1 MQHSHRSAL
10 AGLCCVS
17 LVLGLALS
25 TVSTAALQEEVVV
38 VAEFYPEAPSY
49 KPGQDFSVNFTVM
62 NAMANNSP
70 YTPVVKVIAVS
81 AYFGWMGAS
90 ERVTE
95 NVSDSSPWL
104 YPSELG
110 VFSLAIEIPE
120 NAVEKT
126 YTYFLEVWYQ
136 YEILNSGWGIIE
148 PSDPWR
154 SVVYRDLTVAEDMTD
169 GEITGGSEL
178 LPAIALFAVIL
189 ATMSVAVVAYFGWAG
204 RGAKKE
210 APRAGI
216 ESLAVAEAPAHISSE
231 LPVIRASPGERFPI
245 EKGFVYLVKEK
256 RPGIAFAM
264 FSEAVKHG
272 ASGMLVVREHPNRL
286 KQQHEF
292 EAAKILW
299 LTRRVGQDHIDPTEL
314 SLLTLQITK
323 FVEGHPKSVLLIEG
337 IEYLI
342 TQNDFE
348 SVLRFTNHLH
358 DFVLAHD
365 CAVIIVLDPRV
376 LSTREVALL
385 ERSARIVEPGD
396 TGVVRPDRL
405 AEELDK

>member
-1 MQHSHRSAL
+1 
-10 AGLCCVS
+10 
-17 LVLGLALS
+17 
-25 TVSTAALQEEVVV
+25 
-38 VAEFYPEAPSY
+38 
-49 KPGQDFSVNFTVM
+49 
-62 NAMANNSP
+62 MANNSP
-70 YTPVVKVIAVS
+70 YTPIVQVTAVS
-81 AYFGWMGAS
+81 AYFSWMGAG
-90 ERVTE
+90 ERATLD
-95 NVSDSSPWL
+95 VSGSAPWL
-104 YPSELG
+104 YPNMLAI
-110 VFSLAIEIPE
+110 FSLALAVPE
-120 NAVEKT
+120 DVVERT
-126 YTYFLEVWYQ
+126 YTYMLEVWYR
-136 YEILNSGWGIIE
+136 YEILNSGWGPIE
-148 PSDPWR
+148 PTSPWSQTFR
-154 SVVYRDLTVAEDMTD
+154 DFVVAAEVTD
-169 GEITGGSEL
+169 EEPDGGTDL
-178 LPAIALFAVIL
+178 LPAIALFAVVL

-210 APRAGI
+210 VPKPGI
-216 ESLAVAEAPAHISSE
+216 ETLAVAEAPTRISSE
-231 LPVIRASPGERFPI
+231 LPVIHASPGERFPI
-245 EKGFVYLVKEK
+245 ERGFVYLVKEK

-264 FSEAVKHG
+264 FREAVNHG

-286 KQQHEF
+286 RQQHEF

-314 SLLTLQITK
+314 SLLSLQITK

-385 ERSARIVEPGD
+385 ERSSRIVEPGD
-396 TGVVRPDRL
+396 IGVVRSDRL
-405 AEELDK
+405 AEELDDR